1 MTSELRDL
9 NQGLPPR
16 WLRRGS
22 LESEALGP
30 WPGAVR
36 LVSLCTACEWGRWS
50 SGPGQTGL
58 LGGDWGH
65 SFGNLLSSR
74 LSCPAVLISPY
85 YFFYII

>member
-9 NQGLPPR
+9 NQGSLLDG
-16 WLRRGS
+16 WEEGS

-36 LVSLCTACEWGRWS
+36 LVRLCTACEWGRWI
-50 SGPGQTGL
+50 SGLGQTSL
-58 LGGDWGH
+58 LGGDWVH

-74 LSCPAVLISPY
+74 LPCPAVLISPS